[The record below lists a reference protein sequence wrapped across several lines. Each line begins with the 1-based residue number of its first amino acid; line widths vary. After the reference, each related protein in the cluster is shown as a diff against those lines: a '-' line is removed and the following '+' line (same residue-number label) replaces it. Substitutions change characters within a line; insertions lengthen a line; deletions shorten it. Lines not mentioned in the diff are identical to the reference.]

1 VEIVIKG
8 STPPKKNSRQLF
20 VKNGRIVNIPSAKH
34 KEWEKSALLQ
44 LKSEYQGQFE
54 GKVTIAYQF
63 YFKDNRKKDLDNAIA
78 SVNDVLVKAGLLEDD
93 CWQMLA
99 IGAADAEIDK
109 ANPRVVLW
117 VTED

>member
-1 VEIVIKG
+1 MEIVISG

-44 LKSEYQGQFE
+44 LKSEYRGQFE

-78 SVNDVLVKAGLLEDD
+78 SVNDVLVKAGLLKDD

-99 IGAADAEIDK
+99 IGGADAEIDK
-109 ANPRVVLW
+109 DNPRVQLYIA
-117 VTED
+117 ED